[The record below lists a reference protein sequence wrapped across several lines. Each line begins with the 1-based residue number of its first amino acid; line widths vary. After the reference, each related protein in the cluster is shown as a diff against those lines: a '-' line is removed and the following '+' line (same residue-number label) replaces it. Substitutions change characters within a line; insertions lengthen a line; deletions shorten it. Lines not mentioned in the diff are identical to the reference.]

1 MQLLLRLT
9 ALLALV
15 VAPVHAAD
23 LTVEEYGFPL
33 SNPFEATIAGTPIEL
48 RAEVPTDDDIDQADY
63 NLRLRPE
70 REFTLPDNFW
80 PVKKLRYR
88 LARQS
93 GPAPL
98 MFIISGT
105 GARYSAGKTEALKR
119 LFYGAGYHVV
129 QLSSPTSY
137 DFMSAASR
145 YATPGI
151 SSDDAKDLYR
161 VMQAVRAQHHKL
173 PVTEYHLTGYSLGA
187 LNAAFVSQLDETRRS
202 FNFKRVL
209 LLNPPVNLY
218 TSVSNLDK
226 LVQTRV
232 EGINDHTTF
241 YEVILEKLTRYY
253 RQKGYIDLDEAVL
266 YDFQQS
272 NLKLSDEQMAMLI
285 GSVFR
290 FSAADITFTSDLIN
304 RRGLITPPEY
314 PINEGTS
321 LEPFFKRALLCSF
334 DCYITEQVIPMWRAQ
349 YDGGSLTQLIQQV
362 SLYALEDYLRQSPKI
377 AVMHNAD
384 DLILGEG
391 DLGFLRRTFGDRLTL
406 YPRGGHCGNLNYRV
420 NTQHMLEFFRG

>member
-23 LTVEEYGFPL
+23 MTVEEYGFPL

-173 PVTEYHLTGYSLGA
+173 PVTEYHLAGYSLGA

-202 FNFKRVL
+202 
-209 LLNPPVNLY
+209 
-218 TSVSNLDK
+218 
-226 LVQTRV
+226 
-232 EGINDHTTF
+232 
-241 YEVILEKLTRYY
+241 
-253 RQKGYIDLDEAVL
+253 
-266 YDFQQS
+266 
-272 NLKLSDEQMAMLI
+272 
-285 GSVFR
+285 
-290 FSAADITFTSDLIN
+290 
-304 RRGLITPPEY
+304 
-314 PINEGTS
+314 
-321 LEPFFKRALLCSF
+321 
-334 DCYITEQVIPMWRAQ
+334 
-349 YDGGSLTQLIQQV
+349 
-362 SLYALEDYLRQSPKI
+362 
-377 AVMHNAD
+377 
-384 DLILGEG
+384 
-391 DLGFLRRTFGDRLTL
+391 
-406 YPRGGHCGNLNYRV
+406 
-420 NTQHMLEFFRG
+420 